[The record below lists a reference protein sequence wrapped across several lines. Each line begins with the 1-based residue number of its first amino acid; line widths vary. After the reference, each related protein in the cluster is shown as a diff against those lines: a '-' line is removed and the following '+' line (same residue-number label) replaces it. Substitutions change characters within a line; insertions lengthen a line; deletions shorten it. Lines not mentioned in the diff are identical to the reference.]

1 MLKGCRGRDRMGVRL
16 TTTCAV
22 SAYHHLS
29 LWIRITLMVR
39 CTRYNIMWLSLSVI
53 FSWYST
59 NKTIRH
65 DITEILFK
73 VPLNTITLVPY
84 IFKWYIGY
92 LQFKAFSSCSFVI
105 SRYLGLSGQN
115 GINISW
121 TPGGIIQ
128 RPTTNTFCG

>member
-1 MLKGCRGRDRMGVRL
+1 MNMLKGCRGRDRMGVRL

-59 NKTIRH
+59 NKTNRH
-65 DITEILFK
+65 DITEILFI
-73 VPLNTITLVPY
+73 VPLNTITLTTKCVSCRSLY
-84 IFKWYIGY
+84 Y
-92 LQFKAFSSCSFVI
+92 SSWSSANIDAILSRKSKI
-105 SRYLGLSGQN
+105 STDYKRTRREGFEL
-115 GINISW
+115 
-121 TPGGIIQ
+121 
-128 RPTTNTFCG
+128 